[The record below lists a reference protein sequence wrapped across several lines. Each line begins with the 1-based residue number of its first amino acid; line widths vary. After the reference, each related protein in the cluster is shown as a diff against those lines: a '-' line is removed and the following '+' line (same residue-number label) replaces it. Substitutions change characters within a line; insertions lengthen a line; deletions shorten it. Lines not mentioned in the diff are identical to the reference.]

1 MHWVNTREKEG
12 PKGTLKGKYKNVLK
26 KAFDKNREKTGCVS
40 TAGRKYLKKVNGKG
54 L

>member
-26 KAFDKNREKTGCVS
+26 MD
-40 TAGRKYLKKVNGKG
+40 LKKKQEKKQGALG
-54 L
+54 RREESI